1 VPTKLKS
8 VFNFIQLPE
17 AVVHRSFSIS
27 TLFFSLAVAAAPLAA
42 RAEGA
47 DEALAREDRIAALER
62 QVQALTDEIGKLRTE
77 SAVPEEKPLE
87 SSRGYAP
94 AASKVFGVARGL
106 SIGGYGEL
114 NYVNPIADSGSP
126 AQTDALRL
134 VTYLGY
140 KFSERIHFN
149 SEIEI
154 EHARVES
161 EDAPGEVAVELASL
175 DFLWKPELNFRAGLL
190 LTPMGFINE
199 VHEPPYFYG
208 VFRPLTE
215 RVILPATWRENGVGA
230 FGTVGEQLE
239 YRAYMLTGMNAAG
252 FSAEGIRGGRQ
263 EGGESIA
270 ENFAFVGRL
279 DFSPEVVPGL
289 LVGGSF
295 YAGRAD
301 QNQGLPDTRLM
312 VAEGHAQYRNGPFQ
326 GRALFAYSDVSNAGA
341 LSTALG
347 NAANEGIANAMLG
360 GYVEL
365 AYDVWPLLFG
375 ADNEHALEPFAR
387 FEYIDTQHDVAAG
400 FVEDNNLAYSVLSTG
415 LSYYPHPNVVLK
427 AEYRNQNAR
436 SGKRPDEF
444 ALGLG
449 FAY

>member
-1 VPTKLKS
+1 LSRPISL
-8 VFNFIQLPE
+8 VF
-17 AVVHRSFSIS
+17 V
-27 TLFFSLAVAAAPLAA
+27 AVAALVPFGALA
-42 RAEGA
+42 EKP
-47 DEALAREDRIAALER
+47 DEALARDNRIAALER
-62 QVQALTDEIGKLRTE
+62 QVQTLIDELGKVRTE
-77 SAVPEEKPLE
+77 SAVSEEKPLE
-87 SSRGYAP
+87 GARGYGP

-106 SIGGYGEL
+106 SIGGYGEV
-114 NYVNPIADSGSP
+114 NYVNPIADSTSS

-140 KFSERIHFN
+140 KFNERIQFN

-161 EDAPGEVAVELASL
+161 DDAPGEVALEFATL

-215 RVILPATWRENGVGA
+215 RVILPATWRENGIGV
-230 FGTVGEQLE
+230 FGTLGEQTE
-239 YRAYMLTGMNAAG
+239 YRAYLMTGFNAEG
-252 FSAEGIRGGRQ
+252 FSASGIRGGRQ

-279 DFSPEVVPGL
+279 DFTPDAAPGL

-301 QNQGLPDTRLM
+301 QNQTPDTSLW
-312 VAEGHAQYRNGPFQ
+312 VAEGHAQYRNGPFH
-326 GRALFAYSDVSNAGA
+326 GRALFAYSDVSNSGA
-341 LSTALG
+341 LSTSLG
-347 NAANEGIANAMLG
+347 LATDEGIAKSMLG

-365 AYDVWPLLFG
+365 AYDVWPLLLG
-375 ADNEHALEPFAR
+375 EDNERALEPFVR
-387 FEYIDTQHDVAAG
+387 FEYIDTQREVATG
-400 FVEDNNLAYSVLSTG
+400 FVEDHNLAYSVLSTG

-436 SGKRPDEF
+436 SGRRPDEF
-444 ALGLG
+444 ALGFG